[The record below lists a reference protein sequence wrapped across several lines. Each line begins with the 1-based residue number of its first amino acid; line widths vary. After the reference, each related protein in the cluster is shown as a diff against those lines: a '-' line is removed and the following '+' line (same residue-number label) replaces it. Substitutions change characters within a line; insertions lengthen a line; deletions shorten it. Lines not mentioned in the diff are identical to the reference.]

1 MRIHLVVAV
10 TIALLG
16 TSAIARPK
24 AEAVRDTPGTKAVL
38 APNGKTLKPII
49 KPVLSVKSIAKT
61 PVEPGGH
68 FKEGVHVS
76 LDIRVKN
83 TGSADSQGT
92 EQLKI
97 ECKVVSGG
105 ACPVANSIQM
115 IPAIPKGSDRSV
127 ILIAAQTTVAG
138 TYTVT
143 AWPVGGTRGSGAQV
157 TIQVK
162 GNRRIPAAA
171 QPAGGLGGAGEV
183 LKTVRPDLQIEVIN
197 PSSAGQPATIRVH
210 NKSGTPTPQGS
221 SFVVMTEIIGSCEAG
236 KLESKIATQGEQQ
249 NVGVLAANSHKDL
262 YVKPASGAFGNMGC
276 YYKIKA
282 RADTWQQ
289 IAELSET
296 NNKGSSSYCP
306 PGGSCY

>member
-1 MRIHLVVAV
+1 MRVHLIVAIA
-10 TIALLG
+10 IALLG

-24 AEAVRDTPGTKAVL
+24 AEAVRDTSGPKAVL
-38 APNGKTLKPII
+38 APNDKTLKPIAR
-49 KPVLSVKSIAKT
+49 PVLSVKSIAKM

-83 TGSADSQGT
+83 TGNADSQGT

-105 ACPVANSIQM
+105 TCPVANSVQT
-115 IPAIPKGSDRSV
+115 IPAISKGSDRSV
-127 ILIAAQTTVAG
+127 ILIAAQSTMAG

-143 AWPVGGTRGSGAQV
+143 ASPVGGARGSGAQT

-162 GNRRIPAAA
+162 SSTRIPAAA
-171 QPAGGLGGAGEV
+171 QPAGGLGAAGKA
-183 LKTVRPDLQIEVIN
+183 LKKLRPDLQIEVIN

-210 NKSGTPTPQGS
+210 NKSATPTPPGS
-221 SFVVMTEIIGSCEAG
+221 NFVVMSEIIGSCEAG
-236 KLESKIATQGEQQ
+236 KLESKIAAQGEQQ
-249 NVGVLAANSHKDL
+249 NVGVLGANSHKDL

-276 YYKIKA
+276 YYKIKS

-289 IAELSET
+289 VAELSET